1 MDLSRLQHLNFK
13 LWKNY
18 TIQLAGAIT
27 ASAAVLAPMLGKEHP
42 ILTYAGI
49 AVVWLMAIAAFI
61 GHFHNVD
68 GTAQSV
74 PGPQKPQ
81 LTAPPKDEQPQQQ

>member
-1 MDLSRLQHLNFK
+1 MDLSKLQRLNFK

-42 ILTYAGI
+42 ILIYAGI
-49 AVVWLMAIAAFI
+49 AAVWLMAIAAFI

-68 GTAQSV
+68 GTPQSQA
-74 PGPQKPQ
+74 GPVEPKFI
-81 LTAPPKDEQPQQQ
+81 APKSHGE